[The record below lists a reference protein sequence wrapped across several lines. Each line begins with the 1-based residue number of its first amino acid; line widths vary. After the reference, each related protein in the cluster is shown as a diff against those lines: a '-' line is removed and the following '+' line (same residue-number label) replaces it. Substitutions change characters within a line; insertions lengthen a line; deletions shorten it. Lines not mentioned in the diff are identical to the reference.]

1 MHEQPRLWDRLTVT
15 CALSF
20 CVLVSGLS
28 VGIVLGELRDE
39 LHISGV
45 VAAAHG
51 SAFGIGMLVLGAFG
65 SGLLARI
72 GRPLAFWGSIG
83 TVATGITML
92 CLGHVWP
99 LTLLGA
105 SMAGVACS
113 MLVLLMPGIFA
124 DHHGERRAAAYAAVN
139 GVPGLAGISFSLLV
153 GGVISAGG
161 SWRWPYAVLT
171 LGIAAAVVVVGRKVA
186 IPRSELPPVRA
197 LPLFRL
203 PGIRGPYVHIV
214 HAVMV
219 EFPIGIWA
227 VAYLKEVGGASSGLA
242 ASLGAIWGL
251 FLFVTRMALPRL
263 VHRFGG
269 WTRSVSFGVCAVGA
283 LVMWMGPGLWP
294 RVVGLTIVSMGAG
307 PLYPLA
313 VDRLYARGAADTM
326 ALGAVTALAS
336 GTAVT
341 IGPLLIGV
349 LADAVGLRDAL
360 LFVPALALLGVWTA
374 RPVAPP
380 MPAVVRDELVA
391 SAS

>member
-1 MHEQPRLWDRLTVT
+1 VHEQQRLWDRLTVT

-20 CVLVSGLS
+20 CVLVAGLS

-51 SAFGIGMLVLGAFG
+51 SAFGLGMLALGAFG
-65 SGLLARI
+65 SGLLARL
-72 GRPLAFWGSIG
+72 GRPVAFWGAIG
-83 TVATGITML
+83 TVTAGISLL
-92 CLGHVWP
+92 CLAHVWP

-113 MLVLLMPGIFA
+113 MLVLLMPGIIA

-161 SWRWPYAVLT
+161 SWRWPYALLT
-171 LGIAAAVVVVGRKVA
+171 LGIAVAVVVVGRRVR
-186 IPRSELPPVRA
+186 IPRSTTAPVRA

-203 PGIRGPYVHIV
+203 AGIRGPYLHIV

-219 EFPIGIWA
+219 EFPVGIWA
-227 VAYLKEVGGASSGLA
+227 VAYLKEVGGASSGAA

-263 VHRFGG
+263 VHRFGA
-269 WTRSVSFGVCAVGA
+269 WTRSAAFGVCTVGA
-283 LVMWMGPGLWP
+283 LVMWAGPGLWP
-294 RVVGLTIVSMGAG
+294 RVIGLTIVSIGAG

-313 VDRLYARGAADTM
+313 VDRLYERGAADTM
-326 ALGAVTALAS
+326 ALGAITALAS

-341 IGPLLIGV
+341 IGPLLLGV

-360 LFVPALALLGVWTA
+360 LFVPALAALGVWTA
-374 RPVAPP
+374 RPMITAEPVL
-380 MPAVVRDELVA
+380 VDELVA
-391 SAS
+391 SAR